1 MPTPMPPWTTGRE
14 SVRFLRTRGGSGT
27 ARASY
32 HDARYIRLNNTP
44 NHTALN
50 TKLAALEGGE
60 AAIVTA
66 SGMAAVTTTLLTVL
80 ATGDRVLAQ
89 RGVYGGTHGF
99 LTQECAAFGIGV
111 DWIDATDRGGWE
123 HACGPRTRARGGF
136 GAARGYSSSSWPK
149 RAWTRARSPGRR
161 NTWT

>member
-1 MPTPMPPWTTGRE
+1 MNDPIRSIDTKLIHVGEPRILGAVAMPIFQSATFDATGQ
-14 SVRFLRTRGGSGT
+14 
-27 ARASY
+27 ASY

-66 SGMAAVTTTLLTVL
+66 SGMAAITTTLLTVL

-99 LTQECAAFGIGV
+99 LTQELRGV
-111 DWIDATDRGGWE
+111 RHRCRLDRCDRSKRLGTRLRTAHARDLRRSDDESAT
-123 HACGPRTRARGGF
+123 
-136 GAARGYSSSSWPK
+136 
-149 RAWTRARSPGRR
+149 
-161 NTWT
+161 